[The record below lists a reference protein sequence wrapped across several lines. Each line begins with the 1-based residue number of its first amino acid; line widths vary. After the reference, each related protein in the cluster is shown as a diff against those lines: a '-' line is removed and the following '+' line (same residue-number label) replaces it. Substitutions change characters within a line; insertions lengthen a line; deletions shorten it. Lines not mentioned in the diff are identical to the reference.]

1 MEDSYLQP
9 FLRRILGLCA
19 LILLYNPAQGQVKA
33 DNIVPHVRHFDTRD
47 GLPDQSVL
55 CVASDER
62 GLIWVGTSKG
72 LSRYDGHEFQSFY
85 SSDGLRNETIWKIIP
100 NGTKL
105 LLLHRIGATEKFSAQ
120 LDLFDIYEEHVTPF
134 ESHFKPSLPFDWR
147 QVLHCKV
154 FPEGQL
160 AFFLKGG
167 GCYAFS
173 LQNQRWRP
181 LAFPAEETLLAAE
194 PNGRYWTQ
202 KKAGSNLVLNMYHTN
217 QTPPHRDSLVI
228 PDKDHIRYMQP
239 YQGDTALFITSAPQ
253 RPKVLLA
260 WAAGDSLSWMW
271 PPTELSLLK
280 QQLLFF
286 DYHATFNE
294 LQYLPEQKAYWASME
309 DKGILLFE
317 DNRWVEVQEESMEY
331 LTSWHR
337 SNLIQGNTIWQCSH
351 NGLYQVALQPTN
363 FKAAF
368 AQLDRPMGFRGILR
382 LGETLY
388 FNCHEGAI
396 PFSQKDAN
404 RLTPLI
410 PMALSATIGPNGWL
424 WTGNYGFL
432 FAYNASDQTI
442 ISYPTPVKEPWSL
455 YADTSGYIWMSNLGL
470 YRLNPKT
477 GKTIPVQMPDFP
489 ELDNAIIYHFF
500 EESPEQ
506 VWLCSTTGLYLFNPY
521 TQEIQRYGPDEPEAF
536 RLPAQDIRHLYFDKL
551 ANTFWLATADR
562 GLIRWDRTRHQTETY
577 RFQDDKSQIL
587 HSVYADASGYL
598 WLSSEYGI
606 VQFERRSGRR
616 RIYTTRDGLN
626 TNEFNRIAHFQDQDG
641 TLYYGSIDGVTYF
654 HPDAFSDQL
663 STTVAAKPQVVE
675 VVQYLGDQ
683 NQAVN
688 VTSTFMAQ
696 GKVVFYPQ
704 DRFLTLVVG
713 MEDVR
718 LGKGTTYRYKL
729 KRQGEDWASAPDHTI
744 TLGRLP
750 YGQQTLL
757 VQAELEN
764 GLKSA
769 TPLEVS
775 IFVKRPFYLR
785 WWFFLCMAALLTAGI
800 YWRTRQLDRRNRE
813 LEAEVKKRTK
823 TIAKDR
829 EVIRQQAEELKQLD
843 ELKSRFFANLSHELR
858 TPLTLILSPLNQLL
872 KPQSKEQQHQLITL
886 AQQQSRKLLQL
897 VNDIMA
903 LSKLESTALEIY
915 PQPTPLLPLL
925 KQLISTFELQAQRGE
940 INLSLQYEATEPLT
954 LLLDAKKT
962 ETILYNF
969 LANALKFTPAGGQ
982 ITLVAKVTEGD
993 LRIEVRDTGR
1003 GIPAADLPHV
1013 FERYFQSKVHRA
1025 AEGGSGLGLALSR
1038 ELATLLGGRVWAES
1052 TVGKGS
1058 RFFLQLPIEIATAT
1072 PLEPLPAPKVVE
1084 QTAPPAM
1091 ARTEGQPRVFIVED
1105 HHSMRNYLQHL
1116 LGAHYQVIS
1125 ARNGAEALDYLDAT
1139 GNLPDLI
1146 LSDVMMPVMD
1156 GFELLARLKAEDRY
1170 SRIPV
1175 IMLTA
1180 RAAMADRLSALRIG
1194 VDDYLAKPF
1203 VEEELLARIRNLLRH
1218 ANIRAQQP
1226 ADNRPAPEKAT
1237 VQQAWLQKAEDIV
1250 QTHLSEQQFSVDFV
1264 AEQLGMSRHTLN
1276 RKLRQYTGLTT
1287 SQYIQEVRLDHARK
1301 LLERSEVHSVAE
1313 LADACGISDTKYFSR
1328 LFKKRFGQP
1337 PSYYL

>member
-1 MEDSYLQP
+1 
-9 FLRRILGLCA
+9 
-19 LILLYNPAQGQVKA
+19 
-33 DNIVPHVRHFDTRD
+33 
-47 GLPDQSVL
+47 
-55 CVASDER
+55 VAEDER
-62 GLIWVGTSKG
+62 GIIWVGTNKG
-72 LSRYDGHEFQSFY
+72 LSRYDGHEFKSFY
-85 SSDGLRNETIWKIIP
+85 SSDGLREEAIWEIIP
-100 NGTKL
+100 NGRKL

-120 LDLFDIYEEHVTPF
+120 LDLFDIYEENATPF
-134 ESHFKPSLPFDWR
+134 ESYVQPSLPFDWG

-154 FPEGQL
+154 FPEDQL

-167 GCYAFS
+167 ACYAYS
-173 LQNQRWRP
+173 LQDQRWRP
-181 LAFPAEETLLAAE
+181 LAFPAEEALLAAE

-202 KKAGSNLVLNMYHTN
+202 KKAGSDLVLNLYHAGHA
-217 QTPPHRDSLVI
+217 PPLRDSLII
-228 PDKDHIRYMQP
+228 PDKDLIRYMQP
-239 YQGDTALFITSAPQ
+239 YRGDTALFLTSAP
-253 RPKVLLA
+253 RKPDLLWVWAKEDSLA
-260 WAAGDSLSWMW
+260 WAWS
-271 PPTELSLLK
+271 PTKLNILK
-280 QQLLFF
+280 QQLPSF
-286 DYHATFNE
+286 DFHATFNE
-294 LQYLPEQKAYWASME
+294 LQYLPEQKAYWASREGMA
-309 DKGILLFE
+309 ILLFE
-317 DNRWVEVQEESMEY
+317 NGESVTVQHESLRA
-331 LTSWHR
+331 LTSWRR
-337 SNLIQGNTIWQCSH
+337 SNLVQGNTIWQCSH
-351 NGLYQVALQPTN
+351 NGLYQVALLQSS
-363 FKAAF
+363 FKTAF
-368 AQLDRPMGFRGILR
+368 TQLDRPMGFRGILR
-382 LGETLY
+382 FGETLY

-396 PFSQKDAN
+396 PFSQKDTN
-404 RLTPLI
+404 RLNPLV
-410 PMALSATIGPNGWL
+410 PMGLSATTDPNNRL
-424 WTGNYGFL
+424 WTGNYGSL
-432 FAYNASDQTI
+432 FAYHASDQTTTSFPI
-442 ISYPTPVKEPWSL
+442 PVNEPWSL
-455 YADTSGYIWMSNLGL
+455 YADTSGYVWMSNMGL
-470 YRLNPKT
+470 YRLDPQT
-477 GKTIPVQMPDFP
+477 GITTRISKP
-489 ELDNAIIYHFF
+489 EVPQLDNSLIYHFF
-500 EESPEQ
+500 EEAPGK

-521 TQEIQRYGPDEPEAF
+521 TQELKRYGPDEPETY
-536 RLPAQDIRHLYFDKL
+536 RLPAQDVRHVYFDSL
-551 ANTFWLATADR
+551 NNIFWLASADR
-562 GLIRWDRTRHQTETY
+562 GLIRWDRTRHEAETFLF
-577 RFQDDKSQIL
+577 REGKSHIL
-587 HSVYADASGYL
+587 HSVYADDSGHL
-598 WLSSEYGI
+598 WLSSEFGI
-606 VQFERRSGRR
+606 VQFDPRSERF
-616 RIYTTRDGLN
+616 RIYTIRDGLN
-626 TNEFNRIAHFQDQDG
+626 TNEFNRISHFQDEDG
-641 TLYYGSIDGVTYF
+641 TLYFGSMNGVTYF
-654 HPDAFSDQL
+654 HPRDFAGELLPNVD
-663 STTVAAKPQVVE
+663 VRPQVVK
-675 VVQYLGDQ
+675 VVQYLG
-683 NQAVN
+683 NKNRTVN
-688 VTSTFMAQ
+688 VTNTFLDQ
-696 GKVVFYPQ
+696 GKITLAPD
-704 DRFLTLVVG
+704 DRFLTLTLA
-713 MEDVR
+713 MEDVK
-718 LGKGTTYRYKL
+718 LGAGTTYRYKL
-729 KRQGEDWASAPDHTI
+729 QRQREEWLTTKGNTI

-757 VQAELEN
+757 VQAQLEN
-764 GLKSA
+764 GLRSA
-769 TPLEVS
+769 TPLEVP

-813 LEAEVKKRTK
+813 LEAEVKKRTE

-872 KPQSKEQQHQLITL
+872 KPQPKEKQHQLIAL

-903 LSKLESTALEIY
+903 LSKLESTALEVY
-915 PQPTPLLPLL
+915 RQPTPLLPLL

-982 ITLVAKVTEGD
+982 ITLVANVTGAD
-993 LRIEVRDTGR
+993 LQIEVRDTGR

-1058 RFFLQLPIEIATAT
+1058 RFFLQLPVEMATAT
-1072 PLEPLPAPKVVE
+1072 PLEPLPDPNPVE
-1084 QTAPPAM
+1084 QAAPPALT
-1091 ARTEGQPRVFIVED
+1091 RTEGQPRVFIVED
-1105 HHSMRNYLQHL
+1105 HHDMRNYLQQL
-1116 LGAHYQVIS
+1116 LGVHYQVSS
-1125 ARNGAEALDYLDAT
+1125 ARNGAEALDHLDAN

-1156 GFELLARLKAEDRY
+1156 GFELLTRLKAQDRY
-1170 SRIPV
+1170 SSIPV

-1180 RAAMADRLSALRIG
+1180 RAAMADRLSALRVG

-1226 ADNRPAPEKAT
+1226 EEATTDDRPAPEKANA
-1237 VQQAWLQKAEDIV
+1237 QQAWLQKAEDIV

-1264 AEQLGMSRHTLN
+1264 AKQLSMSRHTLN
-1276 RKLRQYTGLTT
+1276 RKLRQHTGLTT